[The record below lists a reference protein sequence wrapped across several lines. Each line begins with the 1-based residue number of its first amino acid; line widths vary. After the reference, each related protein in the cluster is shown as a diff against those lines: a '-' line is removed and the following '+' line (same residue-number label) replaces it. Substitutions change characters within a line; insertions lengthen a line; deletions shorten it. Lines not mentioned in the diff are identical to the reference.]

1 MLRVVQRGVSLSGIR
16 RGTGNPYLQYSS
28 LDLQITLMLSMGR
41 FIELAS
47 RRLLLRFVD
56 INYAETKTMETQKE
70 NMQTIG

>member
-1 MLRVVQRGVSLSGIR
+1 
-16 RGTGNPYLQYSS
+16 
-28 LDLQITLMLSMGR
+28 MGR